1 MMTAAPKV
9 TTKSSL
15 VPPKFALTPN
25 MINLW
30 SNLLQAAIQHDWL
43 PKQMKHKYL
52 LKADQISSGFI

>member
-1 MMTAAPKV
+1 MMTAAPTA

-25 MINLW
+25 TINLW

-43 PKQMKHKYL
+43 PKQNETQIFA
-52 LKADQISSGFI
+52 KADQISSGFI